1 MEPLAKMRF
10 DLHVHSNCSD
20 GRDEVRTILRAAVR
34 RGLAGLSITDH
45 DTLQGSLKAM
55 KIIRDEKLD
64 LILIFGAEVTTAE
77 GHLLVLGVQ
86 ELPPRGHSPE
96 ETTEMAREQGGITI
110 VPHPY
115 HPFRHAIGRIPDCDA
130 VEVYNSKHL
139 FGIANA
145 RARRNAKKLDLP
157 MVAGSD
163 SHFAATV
170 GLGVTEIE
178 AADAEEA
185 VAAIRAGQTRVV
197 GKRTPPRFF
206 IGNTVQ
212 SIYTIVRKGV
222 RRGRKV

>member
-1 MEPLAKMRF
+1 MRF

-20 GRDEVRTILRAAVR
+20 GRDEVKTILQAARR

-45 DTLQGSLKAM
+45 DTLKGSQKALQ
-55 KIIRDEKLD
+55 IIREERLN
-64 LILIFGAEVTTAE
+64 LILIPGAEVTTTE
-77 GHLLVLGVQ
+77 GHLLVLGIE
-86 ELPPRGHSPE
+86 ELPPRDRSPE
-96 ETTEMAREQGGITI
+96 ETADLAREQGGISI

-145 RARRNAKKLDLP
+145 RARRGAKKRGLP

-163 SHFAATV
+163 SHFAVTV
-170 GLGVTEIE
+170 GLGVTEIQ
-178 AADAEEA
+178 AADAEAA
-185 VAAIRAGQTRVV
+185 VAAIRDGRTRVV

-212 SIYTIVRKGV
+212 SICLIVKKGV
-222 RRGRKV
+222 GRRGRKV